1 MYYLKGMIT
10 KRAAIMIAALFV
22 NVLAFRVTPQIL
34 LVLL

>member
-22 NVLAFRVTPQIL
+22 NVLALELHLKFF
-34 LVLL
+34 

>member
-1 MYYLKGMIT
+1 MYCLKGVIT

>member
-22 NVLAFRVTPQIL
+22 NVLASRVTPQIL